1 MIKELKRCMIVIFLA
16 LVVFFVFY
24 LTNANVVKVS
34 AKTSNLVV
42 FGDNIDAKNE
52 PFVENSGIY
61 MSTDTI
67 GKLIDENIY
76 YDKVAAKVI
85 VTTDT
90 QVLKMKLDE
99 KKMSKNMEY
108 VDIENAAKSVDGQ
121 PYVDINLLK
130 DVYDIKVEYNDETNT
145 ISIDKKDTSDLK
157 VKHNRVS
164 VYNDLSTKADVIA
177 KLNTSN
183 TVTVYVDSLKHN
195 RWYKVKTDSGVI
207 GYMSKNN
214 VDVVIEENEDKN
226 NQDEKTD
233 SNLKNSENRENVS
246 KDKLIMFWQ
255 YGSDLDTLGKTK
267 IDGVSVVSPTWY
279 ELKKSNGE
287 ISSKFSSAYY
297 AQAKSQGYEI
307 WPIVTNGI
315 DSVSYTA
322 GDTSTMLNSE
332 YNRENFIKNL
342 LREAK
347 ENRVDGINI
356 DFEAMKT
363 EDRNVYSEFIR
374 ELVPIFRANNI
385 KVSVDMYFVEY
396 IDRKAVGAAADYVVL
411 MGYDQR
417 GAWSNEPGSIA
428 EVTWVEQ
435 NVESLINDSKIPSE
449 KIILG
454 IPLYTRLWTEK
465 EGQTKPTTKVYTM
478 KNCKEFL
485 NKYDVT
491 PVYDEKSCQNYAE
504 YKEGS
509 LTYKLWIEDATSIKR
524 RAETVKKYNLAGIT
538 TWRKGFETS
547 DIWEVISTNIN

>member
-1 MIKELKRCMIVIFLA
+1 MIKELKRCIMVVFLA
-16 LVVFFVFY
+16 LVIFTLFY
-24 LTNANVVKVS
+24 LTNTNLVKNVNTE
-34 AKTSNLVV
+34 TSNLVV
-42 FGDNIDAKNE
+42 FGDNIDAKNK
-52 PFVENSGIY
+52 PFVENNGIY
-61 MSTDTI
+61 ISTDTI

-130 DVYDIKVEYNDETNT
+130 EVYGIKVEYNSDTNT

-157 VKHNRVS
+157 VKHNRVN
-164 VYNDLSTKADVIA
+164 VYNDLSTKSDVIA
-177 KLNTSN
+177 KINTTS

-207 GYMSKNN
+207 GYISKNN
-214 VDVVIEENEDKN
+214 VDVVLEDEETEDISKEENKE
-226 NQDEKTD
+226 EV
-233 SNLKNSENRENVS
+233 SNTST
-246 KDKLIMFWQ
+246 DKLIMFWQ
-255 YGSDLDTLGKTK
+255 YGNDLDTLGKTK

-279 ELKKSNGE
+279 ELKNSNGE

-297 AQAKSQGYEI
+297 AQAKAQGYEI

-322 GDTSTMLNSE
+322 EDTSKMLNSE
-332 YNRENFIKNL
+332 YNREMFIKNL
-342 LREAK
+342 LKEAK

-417 GAWSNEPGSIA
+417 GAWSNEAGSIA

-435 NVESLINDSKIPSE
+435 NIESLINNSNISPQ

-465 EGQTKPTTKVYTM
+465 AGDTKPTTKIYTM
-478 KNCKEFL
+478 KNCQEFL

-491 PVYDEKSCQNYAE
+491 PVFDEKAGQNYVE

-524 RAETVKKYNLAGIT
+524 RTETVKKYNLAGIT

-547 DIWEVISTNIN
+547 DIWSIISENIK

>member
-1 MIKELKRCMIVIFLA
+1 MIKELKRCIFCLLLA
-16 LVVFFVFY
+16 LVVFIIFY
-24 LTNANVVKVS
+24 TTNASVVKTNT
-34 AKTSNLVV
+34 KTSNLVV
-42 FGDNIDAKNE
+42 FGDNIDAKNK
-52 PFVENSGIY
+52 PFVENNGIY
-61 MSTDTI
+61 LSTDTI

-90 QVLKMKLDE
+90 EVLKMKLDE

-108 VDIENAAKSVDGQ
+108 VDIENPAKSVDGQ
-121 PYVDINLLK
+121 PYVDISILK
-130 DVYDIKVEYNDETNT
+130 EVYDIKVEYNIDTNT

-157 VKHNRVS
+157 VKHNRVN
-164 VYNDLSTKADVIA
+164 VYNDLSTKSDIIA

-207 GYMSKNN
+207 GYISKNN
-214 VDVVIEENEDKN
+214 VDVILEEDKSS
-226 NQDEKTD
+226 DEIKEAQEN
-233 SNLKNSENRENVS
+233 SNSDVVS
-246 KDKLIMFWQ
+246 NDKLIMFWQ

-279 ELKKSNGE
+279 ELKNSNGE
-287 ISSKFSSAYY
+287 ISSKFSSSYY

-322 GDTSTMLNSE
+322 DDTSKMLNSE
-332 YNRENFIKNL
+332 YNRELFIKNL

-417 GAWSNEPGSIA
+417 GAWSNEAGSIA

-435 NVESLINDSKIPSE
+435 NIESLINDSNIPSE

-465 EGQTKPTTKVYTM
+465 EGNTKPTTKIYTM
-478 KNCKEFL
+478 KNCQEFL

-491 PVYDEKSCQNYAE
+491 PVYDEKAGQNYVE
-504 YKEGS
+504 YKEGT
-509 LTYKLWIEDATSIKR
+509 LTYKLWIEDATSVKR
-524 RAETVKKYNLAGIT
+524 RSETVKKYNLAGIT

-547 DIWEVISTNIN
+547 DIWNIIYEELK